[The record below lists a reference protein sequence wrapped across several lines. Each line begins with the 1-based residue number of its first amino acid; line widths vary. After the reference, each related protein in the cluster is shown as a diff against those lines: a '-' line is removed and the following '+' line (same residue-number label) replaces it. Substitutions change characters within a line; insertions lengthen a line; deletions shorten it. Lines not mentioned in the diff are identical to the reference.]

1 MGFPGAGAIFWY
13 APPCS
18 GPSPELKPLPV
29 AVLRGVAAYLFPPVN
44 EGFAGVPTHSECSSS
59 ARRAYPELALFF
71 WCTPPCSGPLPEL
84 KPLPVAA
91 LRRTVG
97 VLFPP
102 VNAGLAGVP
111 THSECSPPG
120 RWAFPELALFFWCT
134 PPCSGPS
141 PELKPLPVAAPSN
154 RRTPQT
160 FLMEYFQASSRFL
173 HTHAL

>member
-1 MGFPGAGAIFWY
+1 MQRPLAGAE
-13 APPCS
+13 ATSSRCPPSNGRCFVSS
-18 GPSPELKPLPV
+18 GERRLRRSSPHILNVLLRGDGLSRSWRYFLVHSSVQRPLAGAKTLPV
-29 AVLRGVAAYLFPPVN
+29 AV
-44 EGFAGVPTHSECSSS
+44 
-59 ARRAYPELALFF
+59 
-71 WCTPPCSGPLPEL
+71 
-84 KPLPVAA
+84 

-134 PPCSGPS
+134 PPCSGPL
-141 PELKPLPVAAPSN
+141 PELKPLRAAAPSN
-154 RRTPQT
+154 RRTPKT